1 MAAYVP
7 HHSETQPFSSEA
19 GRWPVRGFSLGN
31 DLGSDAATR
40 DGTSVKIRR
49 RTALISVGLAATLA
63 LGYLTLFELIPVNR
77 SPITI
82 TDPAEPGIPPDF
94 NAVSLTGRQDQD
106 TYVVTLTVLGTVQ
119 TTGVIHV
126 GTLVQELRV
135 HPQGRLSTISSTD
148 SVKRETTERRRPV
161 WETPSRS
168 VSRCMPLD
176 PRPTWLAST
185 QPSSAPIRMTTW

>member
-82 TDPAEPGIPPDF
+82 TGSGYA
-94 NAVSLTGRQDQD
+94 
-106 TYVVTLTVLGTVQ
+106 
-119 TTGVIHV
+119 
-126 GTLVQELRV
+126 
-135 HPQGRLSTISSTD
+135 
-148 SVKRETTERRRPV
+148 
-161 WETPSRS
+161 
-168 VSRCMPLD
+168 
-176 PRPTWLAST
+176 
-185 QPSSAPIRMTTW
+185 SSATPDESIVGHSSRGGIRSRTNVSPFTAA